1 MRESLLLVGDICRA
15 RTRHG
20 DQAGLQCARFCWHG
34 WVGSLHGHR
43 LLGAGA
49 GDDIWRLPLALQS
62 LLDGGG
68 VRRQVGQLMEHV
80 AFPDDGVNQVAVSW

>member
-1 MRESLLLVGDICRA
+1 MRARPLLGGDVCGA

-20 DQAGLQCARFCWHG
+20 HQAGLQRARFCWHS
-34 WVGSLHGHR
+34 WMRPLHGHR

-49 GDDIWRLPLALQS
+49 GNDVRRLPLALQS
-62 LLDGGG
+62 PLDGGS

-80 AFPDDGVNQVAVSW
+80 PFTDDCVNQVAVSW